1 MTLGNEEYKRYDLI
15 KECEYGDKRYDILTD
30 TYNGPY
36 LYDYGSSVDPGV
48 TILEYETRD
57 SRLTS
62 TS

>member
-15 KECEYGDKRYDILTD
+15 KECEYGSKRYDILTD

-48 TILEYETRD
+48 TILEYEPRD
-57 SRLTS
+57 
-62 TS
+62 